1 MLTKSVSEE
10 TDMSEDVVNE
20 LSKQQI
26 LVQYL
31 EVRFLVVL
39 GDNTLRYIHLNIVC
53 EVASKC

>member
-39 GDNTLRYIHLNIVC
+39 VDNTLRYIHRNIVC
-53 EVASKC
+53 EFPSKC